1 MKKKGSLI
9 IEVVVSLWIVMI
21 IILIST
27 NICVELVSNIE
38 EREREEYINRV
49 FYCIKSDIRYGND
62 FERIKEKLDKKYIV
76 EFQDDIINSL
86 KKNSILDIS
95 DLNGGNK
102 IILSVIYI
110 ENNELLIEITLLYK
124 GIEYKEY
131 VSKSKWM
138 DEL

>member
-62 FERIKEKLDKKYIV
+62 FERIKEKLDEKYIV